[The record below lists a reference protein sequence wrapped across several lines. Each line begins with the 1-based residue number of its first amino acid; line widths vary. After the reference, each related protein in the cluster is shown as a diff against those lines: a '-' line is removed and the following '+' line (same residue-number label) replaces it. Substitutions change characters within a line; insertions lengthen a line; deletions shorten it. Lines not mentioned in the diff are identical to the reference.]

1 MFSAGEVLGLIKNN
15 WAVLTGIAAAITFL
29 LTFFKSIFEYTREN
43 SLKRFEKYQEMT
55 REWNDD
61 DDIQEICRLLEE
73 ENSSALR
80 TYDAKKKRDFV
91 EHYED
96 VAVMYESGLMRRS
109 IAFYM
114 FGYYAIRCFESE
126 DFRVG
131 IEMESSYYAL
141 FRRFA
146 KEMAQIEQDVKSGR
160 DDPEKWKFKF

>member
-1 MFSAGEVLGLIKNN
+1 MFWAGEMLELVKNN
-15 WAVLTGIAAAITFL
+15 LAVLTGIAAAIAFL
-29 LTFFKSIFEYTREN
+29 LPFSKSIFEYTREN

-55 REWNDD
+55 REWNRDAE
-61 DDIQEICRLLEE
+61 IQEVFRLLEE
-73 ENSSALR
+73 NPAALR
-80 TYDAKKKRDFV
+80 TYDAKKKRDFI

-126 DFRVG
+126 DFREG
-131 IEMESSYYAL
+131 IELESPYYAL

-146 KEMAQIEQDVKSGR
+146 KEMSQIEQDVERGR